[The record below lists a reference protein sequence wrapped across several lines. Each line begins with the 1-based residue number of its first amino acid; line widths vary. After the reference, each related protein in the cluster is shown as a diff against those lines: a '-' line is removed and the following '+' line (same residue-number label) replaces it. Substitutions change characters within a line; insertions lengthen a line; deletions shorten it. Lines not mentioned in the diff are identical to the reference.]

1 MLKKGFLLILLT
13 GAFALAQAASQPAQK
28 MQAAPAPAD
37 HHSMNDSD
45 IKWGPAPPVFA
56 PGAQMAVMD
65 GNPGAAGTFVI
76 RLKMPAGYKI
86 MPHWHPTQ
94 ENVTVISGTFQY
106 GMGDQM
112 NPAGMTTLSPGGFVA
127 LGAKAH
133 HYAMAKTAS
142 VVQVTAMGPFQLTY
156 VNPDDDPQKMKK
168 GK

>member
-1 MLKKGFLLILLT
+1 MLKKVSLLVLL
-13 GAFALAQAASQPAQK
+13 AAALALAAAQSAQK
-28 MQAAPAPAD
+28 MAAPPAAD
-37 HHSMNDSD
+37 HHSINEGD

-106 GMGDQM
+106 GMGD
-112 NPAGMTTLSPGGFVA
+112 NLTPAAMTTLSPGGFVA

-142 VVQVTAMGPFQLTY
+142 VVQVTAMGPFKLTY
-156 VNPDDDPQKMKK
+156 VHPADDPQNVKHEK
-168 GK
+168 